1 MRNRFLFKSNEIS
14 TNSNLTMFPSLSAAP
29 PCRERR
35 PRRSDRRRRSV
46 LPPTMHGGTGD
57 DRKGRPYAKN
67 RRSPDTPGGVSLR
80 RIDNPILYAG
90 ITA

>member
-1 MRNRFLFKSNEIS
+1 MRNRFLCKSNEIS
-14 TNSNLTMFPSLSAAP
+14 TNSNLTMFPSMSATP

-46 LPPTMHGGTGD
+46 LAPPCMSGTRD

-67 RRSPDTPGGVSLR
+67 RRGPDTPEGVSLR
-80 RIDNPILYAG
+80 TIDNPILYAG

>member
-1 MRNRFLFKSNEIS
+1 MRNRFLSKSNEIS
-14 TNSNLTMFPSLSAAP
+14 TNSNLTMFPSLSATP
-29 PCRERR
+29 PCRE
-35 PRRSDRRRRSV
+35 RRRRSV
-46 LPPTMHGGTGD
+46 LPPTMHGGTRD

-67 RRSPDTPGGVSLR
+67 RRGPDTPGGVSLR